1 MENTVEE
8 EKKEILLEAEP
19 DSTFA
24 VVPKLFGKWSY
35 EDVECSEQ
43 ALGAYLSVKKDKA
56 QVFVPYTAGKYQK
69 KRFQKVTCPIVERF
83 VNQIM
88 IGYGRVNG
96 KKQMAVRHFKQTLE
110 IIH

>member
-24 VVPKLFGKWSY
+24 VTPKLFGKWSY

-43 ALGAYLSVKKDKA
+43 ALGAYDGDGRYDLKVGERVLHDH
-56 QVFVPYTAGKYQK
+56 FGAG
-69 KRFQKVTCPIVERF
+69 VVEELVGASANARATVLF
-83 VNQIM
+83 ERE
-88 IGYGRVNG
+88 GR
-96 KKQMAVRHFKQTLE
+96 RTLLLAYANLRVQR
-110 IIH
+110 